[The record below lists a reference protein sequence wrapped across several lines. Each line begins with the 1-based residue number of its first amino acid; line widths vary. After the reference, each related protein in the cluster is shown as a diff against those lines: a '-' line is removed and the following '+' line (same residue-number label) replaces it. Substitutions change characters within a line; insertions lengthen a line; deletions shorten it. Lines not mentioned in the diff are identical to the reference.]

1 MREKLV
7 VVATT
12 LLVAATR
19 VLALARSPW
28 EWDELAF
35 CLGVRNYDVI
45 HHFPHPPGFPLFIAF
60 AKVFRFLGLPDFRAL
75 QMVVLLGAIAL
86 FPLTY
91 LLARELGFSFGV
103 ALGGALM
110 LVFAPNVW
118 FYGGTAFSDIPTLA
132 LTLAAC
138 VLLLRGVLMTR
149 PSPGLRPLS
158 PGGRGVSAE
167 GGSARN
173 RVIESLLPPGEGARN
188 ADEGRGIRSVS
199 EESGREAPRPPA
211 PPDSSLTLPM
221 TSKMS
226 YHSLWPAKNANRGEG
241 WANPRSR
248 PGRLGMTAGAILLG
262 IAAAFRPQSL
272 LVGLVPLLLHRRR
285 ALIGI
290 AIVVAIVV
298 AAYLGAAIASGSI
311 TKYVDAVKAQ
321 QKWVHD
327 VDSFHNPTRPPLRA
341 IFKTFFKPTRGAG
354 NADRVI
360 PILAAIGAL
369 WTLRTRDPKAA
380 ILIAM
385 FLPLNVFSWL
395 MLDFNAASRYVVSY
409 APMCTILAAEGLRVI
424 ALPFRDRADRVA
436 LAASVVIATFLAIG
450 GLPAIRELHS
460 QTSPLVAAADWIRA
474 SVPHDARLYVSGN
487 LEMHADYYLSDYH
500 VVLVEGRRPTD
511 GYLFDDARSRRRGAV
526 NFTVPSA
533 PLFDIARQ
541 RFFEASVS
549 PP

>member
-1 MREKLV
+1 
-7 VVATT
+7 
-12 LLVAATR
+12 LVAATR
-19 VLALARSPW
+19 VFALARSPW
-28 EWDELAF
+28 EWDEMAF
-35 CLGVRNYDVI
+35 SLGVRNYDVI

-60 AKVFRFLGLPDFRAL
+60 AKAFRFLGLSDFRAL

-110 LVFAPNVW
+110 LAFAPNVW
-118 FYGGTAFSDIPTLA
+118 FYGGTAFSDIPTLT
-132 LTLAAC
+132 LTLGAC
-138 VLLLRGVLMTR
+138 VLLLRGVLMAR
-149 PSPGLRPLS
+149 PSPGNSTRFARSGPPS

-173 RVIESLLPPGEGARN
+173 RLSESLLPPGEDARSQGLIESLLPPGEGARR
-188 ADEGRGIRSVS
+188 ADEGRV
-199 EESGREAPRPPA
+199 
-211 PPDSSLTLPM
+211 TL
-221 TSKMS
+221 
-226 YHSLWPAKNANRGEG
+226 R
-241 WANPRSR
+241 
-248 PGRLGMTAGAILLG
+248 MTAGGLLLG
-262 IAAAFRPQSL
+262 IAASFRPQSL

-285 ALIGI
+285 APIGI
-290 AIVVAIVV
+290 AIVIAVVV
-298 AAYLGAAIASGSI
+298 AAYLGAAVASGSI
-311 TKYVDAVKAQ
+311 PKYIDAVKAQ

-424 ALPFRDRADRVA
+424 SLPLQWGTGARRRGALLSPDLVA
-436 LAASVVIATFLAIG
+436 LAASGVIALFLAIG
-450 GLPAIRELHS
+450 GAPAIHELHTR
-460 QTSPLVAAADWIRA
+460 TSPLVEAAEWIRA
-474 SVPHDARLYVSGN
+474 NVPRDARLHVSGN
-487 LEMHADYYLSDYH
+487 LEMHADYYLNDYH

-526 NFTVPSA
+526 NFAVPSA

-541 RFFEASVS
+541 RFFEASVA
-549 PP
+549 PPQ